1 MIREFCAYF
10 ITWSLFFHLWWLW
23 TGILV
28 VVLVF
33 IFVVWQKSRLIKFKI
48 YYVSMLALVFMF
60 AVAIRI
66 FLVEIYT
73 IPSSSM
79 ENTLFSGDK
88 VLVSKLKY
96 GPRMPNSPFDI
107 PWINILFYLNGN
119 ARERINETWWENKR
133 LNGIY
138 KVERQDVLVFNH
150 VDNKK
155 DHFIKRCIGLPGD
168 TLEIKNGKEYINKST
183 SPQLESVKSRYELW
197 YNDRKEAIGFLD
209 SQGIDYYEILKINRT
224 KSLQVTLSPDQI
236 LKLENTPSIDSITL
250 YINSIDKVPTVFPW
264 SEKYH
269 WTAENFGP
277 VVIPRLGMKVILN
290 KTNIDLYRKA
300 IRKFDGNKELMNKID
315 SLILKEGKME
325 YVFLKNY
332 YFLMGDNR
340 SYSNDSRFWGF
351 VPEDNIIGNV
361 VVVLFSTDIK
371 NTGLSRVLKEIE

>member
-1 MIREFCAYF
+1 
-10 ITWSLFFHLWWLW
+10 
-23 TGILV
+23 
-28 VVLVF
+28 
-33 IFVVWQKSRLIKFKI
+33 
-48 YYVSMLALVFMF
+48 MLALVFMF